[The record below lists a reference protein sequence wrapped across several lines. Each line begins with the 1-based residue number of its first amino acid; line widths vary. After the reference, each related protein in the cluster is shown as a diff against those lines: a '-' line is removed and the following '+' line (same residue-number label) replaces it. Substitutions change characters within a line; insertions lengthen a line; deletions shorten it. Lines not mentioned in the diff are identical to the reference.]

1 MAATPPRERE
11 CERARPPRPCL
22 ASSSPRTP
30 STSRTFSRSFP
41 SWEARAKS
49 NANSWGM
56 GNGAIVARQAGWS
69 KNMKKGGGRDGKGFI
84 GREQGRRAR
93 ASSFLHFVDEEGT
106 KTTPPTHRTHTD
118 MKLWNKLERYEAK
131 MKLCKRVCQA
141 VRSAFRLEV
150 RAPKPEVSDRGHPRR
165 G

>member
-1 MAATPPRERE
+1 
-11 CERARPPRPCL
+11 
-22 ASSSPRTP
+22 
-30 STSRTFSRSFP
+30 
-41 SWEARAKS
+41 
-49 NANSWGM
+49 
-56 GNGAIVARQAGWS
+56 
-69 KNMKKGGGRDGKGFI
+69 MKKGGGRDGKGFI

-106 KTTPPTHRTHTD
+106 KTTPPNHRTHTG

-131 MKLCKRVCQA
+131 MKLCRSVCQA

-150 RAPKPEVSDRGHPRR
+150 RAPKPEVSDRGRPRR